1 MSSRIWKIL
10 KHTVIAVLSL
20 AVLFLVLNLF
30 LTGRLERYLKR
41 ELIERT
47 ANATDGFYRL
57 SFDKLSISFFKGEL
71 RLEGVS
77 LEPDSKVFEHWA
89 ALDSLPDTYVS
100 TRIEVIDFKGI
111 NLVWR
116 WNYRQLHFNT
126 FEIRSPEVRVY
137 GSSGSNP
144 LVSGLAADTVEH
156 AESKTLYEVI
166 SPYIDALSVKTLN
179 LENASIS
186 YNVENQVSPII
197 YTLNNVSFHA
207 YGFMLDST
215 SSRSGKLLYCDNFDF
230 VTNQPQTLLVNNDFR
245 LETDSICLST
255 QDSIIYIQKIQ
266 LLPQELL
273 CGETNRKPT
282 NYLEGKV
289 QTVEIQGIHFRR
301 EETLNYLSAR
311 NFEIQSSDIKVY
323 DLTRE
328 KKQANAD
335 ADSLVQAL
343 SLYDVISPVLH
354 SISVDQIRIERT
366 ALHYSLALK
375 GQIEDFSIPEFNFH
389 AEGLLIDSLVAPGE
403 ELNYFRS
410 IAFEANDIQG
420 IMRARNH
427 RFDIK
432 RLAMNTALGSFH
444 IDSMR
449 LRPLSVRSHNDYL
462 SGSIDTIRIDGLAY
476 DKGVS
481 ADLLKV
487 RSPRLVYY
495 KTPSVESPDKGKSTS
510 VNSRVDVESLLNPFL
525 RYLSIRKIQIR
536 NANVTL
542 EDREINDTT
551 RYRLNGLD
559 FFATNFLVD
568 EQTNRSGQL
577 FFKYDHFGLSFRD
590 FDNYLPGK
598 DLRVTIR
605 KGSLSTVN
613 GFFRL
618 QDVTLAAKK
627 DSIRFSTPLISL
639 AGIRIPK
646 NSIYQIGFDRF
657 DLSDGDFSMSRGSD
671 TTILRTE
678 SQKDIQLALENVFV
692 DLKKKTFQLGDLQLQ
707 TKDIDIPLDNG
718 FYRLKI
724 GGLDLRES
732 GLRLDH
738 VHLVSPYSK
747 MEFAYK
753 QPKHQ
758 DWFDVKVGN
767 VRLTDVDIPGYFS
780 TKELHVGGLWINDV
794 LLQNLKNRK
803 IPVEP
808 HIVPMIYEG
817 LQKAPVRFK
826 IDTASIANFSVVYE
840 ELPVKGDKPGKL
852 YFTDMNGQFS
862 GLTNIV
868 SYPEQFIR
876 LHADGNLMGSG
887 HFTATWQLPVDS
899 LYDRFLLDARL
910 DSLDLLS
917 LNEIIKPLAPAEVT
931 SGWAQ
936 DVVFHMDASSRKGRI
951 RLDFPYR
958 KLKVALLKEKD
969 GETTQKGFL
978 SRLANLVLRDNNPA
992 HPERKDSKLRKV
1004 DMEIVRDPYHSTFN
1018 YLWQMLRPALVE
1030 SVGVSKKEQDAA
1042 LKVAGFFTK
1051 VKRFF
1056 GLDKKK
1062 DKREEIDT
1070 NNKEIEPLKE

>member
-1 MSSRIWKIL
+1 MSSKIRKIL
-10 KHTVIAVLSL
+10 KHTVIAILSL
-20 AVLFLVLNLF
+20 VVLFLVLNLF
-30 LTGRLERYLKR
+30 LTGRLERYLKK

-47 ANATDGFYRL
+47 AKATDGFYRL

-71 RLEGVS
+71 RLEGIS
-77 LEPDSKVFEHWA
+77 LEPDSMVFEHLA

-100 TRIEVIDFKGI
+100 TRIEGIDFKGI

-126 FEIRSPEVRVY
+126 FEIRSPEVRIY
-137 GSSGSNP
+137 GSSESNP
-144 LVSGLAADTVEH
+144 LASGLAVDTVEH
-156 AESKTLYEVI
+156 TESKTLYEVI

-273 CGETNRKPT
+273 WGETNRKPT

-301 EETLNYLSAR
+301 EDALNHLSAR

-328 KKQANAD
+328 KKLANAD

-366 ALHYSLALK
+366 SLHYSLALK

-432 RLAMNTALGSFH
+432 RLAMNTASGSFH
-444 IDSMR
+444 MDSIW
-449 LRPLSVRSHNDYL
+449 LRPLSVRSRNDYL
-462 SGSIDTIRIDGLAY
+462 SGCIDTVRIDGLAY
-476 DKGVS
+476 DKGIS
-481 ADLLKV
+481 ADLLMI

-495 KTPSVESPDKGKSTS
+495 KTPSVESSDKGKSTS
-510 VNSRVDVESLLNPFL
+510 VNSRVDVENLLNPFL
-525 RYLSIRKIQIR
+525 QYLSIRKIQIQ
-536 NANVTL
+536 NAN
-542 EDREINDTT
+542 
-551 RYRLNGLD
+551 
-559 FFATNFLVD
+559 
-568 EQTNRSGQL
+568 
-577 FFKYDHFGLSFRD
+577 
-590 FDNYLPGK
+590 
-598 DLRVTIR
+598 
-605 KGSLSTVN
+605 
-613 GFFRL
+613 
-618 QDVTLAAKK
+618 VTLAAKK

-639 AGIRIPK
+639 AGIRIFK

-657 DLSDGDFSMSRGSD
+657 DLSDGDFSMSWGSD
-671 TTILRTE
+671 TTALRTE
-678 SQKDIQLALENVFV
+678 GQKDIQLVLENVLV

-724 GGLDLRES
+724 GDLDLRKS
-732 GLRLDH
+732 GLRLDN

-767 VRLTDVDIPGYFS
+767 VRLNDVDIPGYFS
-780 TKELHVGGLWINDV
+780 TKELRVGGLWINDV

-826 IDTASIANFSVVYE
+826 IDTASVANFSVVYE

-887 HFTATWQLPVDS
+887 HFTTTWQLPVDS

-917 LNEIIKPLAPAEVT
+917 LNEIVKPLAPAEVV